1 VTCYLPITVHV
12 AQRHIPVS
20 AVGQIIVDID
30 SNYMLERTVSNFQ
43 KVLSLLE
50 KLEPTAQ
57 VRKLMEQARKGIES
71 VRMDALFDEAHQP
84 WS

>member
-1 VTCYLPITVHV
+1 VHV

-71 VRMDALFDEAHQP
+71 VSQCRSP
-84 WS
+84 V